1 MDELIN
7 SDVVEAYTP
16 NRFNLVSQYIKTTA
30 GKNMKYIKIVCAVLV
45 LAIVLYMRHKH
56 NKYNR
61 MNPVFLKSGHS
72 GKKPRVELA
81 KNIPNSTGSTE
92 LSTFC
97 WIYIND
103 INRDKHKPHP
113 QHIFTKGVPKLW
125 QKKQCPSVWLDSG
138 KNDLLIYISN
148 KHLND
153 VIRLPD
159 IPIKK
164 WMSLS
169 IVIQGLSVN
178 VFQDGDLYISKI
190 LESQPLINNGDLH
203 ICKLGGFDGVIS
215 SLGMYSSAL
224 NIKDVRKLHSKGY
237 NRESFFKKILTALKK
252 LIGIKVNSP
261 LDLKLKEAT
270 KFKKKCD

>member
-103 INRDKHKPHP
+103 INRDKHKPRP

>member
-1 MDELIN
+1 MDELVN
-7 SDVVEAYTP
+7 SDVVEAFTP

>member
-1 MDELIN
+1 MDKLVN
-7 SDVVEAYTP
+7 SDVVEAFTP

-30 GKNMKYIKIVCAVLV
+30 GKNMKYIKIFCAVLV

-81 KNIPNSTGSTE
+81 KNIPNSSGSAE

-103 INRDKHKPHP
+103 INRDKHKSHN
-113 QHIFTKGVPKLW
+113 HIFTKGVPKLW

-178 VFQDGDLYISKI
+178 VFRDGDLYISKI

-261 LDLKLKEAT
+261 LDLKVKEAT

>member
-1 MDELIN
+1 MDELVN
-7 SDVVEAYTP
+7 SDVVEAFTP

-190 LESQPLINNGDLH
+190 LESHPLINNGDLH